1 MDKNTWQQSR
11 LFPFHHQKHVS
22 ACKCALESFTR
33 GSNLAPWVIF
43 VRVNLQCTL
52 ASYWWNVWT
61 SQSCAFTL
69 TSKTFVGMDQNIL
82 SPFESTLPLITK
94 LKQPRKKKRTM
105 VCVCVW
111 AGGWVDGW
119 VEGWIMHISCNFLWI
134 SSSFYCSGMKWNQHL
149 SAKKRKR
156 KEKHNSICLSS
167 SCHCPVHTQS
177 AIFDQTYVHRTCET
191 TGNKQALQKQCY
203 VKPRCV
209 IKPTIRLR

>member
-1 MDKNTWQQSR
+1 MQVNVTSAKLKGANENATLAKSMKMDKNTWQQSR

-105 VCVCVW
+105 VCVCV
-111 AGGWVDGW
+111 GGWVSGW
-119 VEGWIMHISCNFLWI
+119 MGGGLNNAHFLQFSMNF
-134 SSSFYCSGMKWNQHL
+134 
-149 SAKKRKR
+149 
-156 KEKHNSICLSS
+156 
-167 SCHCPVHTQS
+167 
-177 AIFDQTYVHRTCET
+177 
-191 TGNKQALQKQCY
+191 
-203 VKPRCV
+203 
-209 IKPTIRLR
+209 